1 MAETKATQTFKVEGM
16 DCAGCA
22 REVEAGVAKLA
33 GVQSAQVD
41 FVTNT
46 LRLTGD
52 VPFGVLQERV
62 QTLGKSLVAPNA
74 APAPEAPAKRGGI
87 IGFWDYLVARG
98 ETRQALVGGG
108 LIVLTFILSLFGLP
122 ETFGGI
128 LYIVGMLITLAP
140 IARSGW
146 NTLR

>member
-1 MAETKATQTFKVEGM
+1 MTDTPTIQIYKVEGM

-22 REVEAGVAKLA
+22 REVETGVAKLP

-62 QTLGKSLVAPNA
+62 QTLGKSLVPPNTM
-74 APAPEAPAKRGGI
+74 PASVEATKRGGV
-87 IGFWDYLVARG
+87 IGFWDYLVARA

-108 LIVLTFILSLFGLP
+108 LIVLTFILSLLGLP

-128 LYIVGMLITLAP
+128 LYTVGMLITLA
-140 IARSGW
+140 
-146 NTLR
+146 